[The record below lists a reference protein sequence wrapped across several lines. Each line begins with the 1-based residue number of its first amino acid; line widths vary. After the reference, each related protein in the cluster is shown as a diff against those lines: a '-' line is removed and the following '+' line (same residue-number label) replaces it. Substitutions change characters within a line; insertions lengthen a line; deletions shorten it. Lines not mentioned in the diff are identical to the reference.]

1 TLQAGQRHVVE
12 LTAGAPDQTV
22 STAKSE
28 AARSAVH
35 HSLDFNMVGL
45 SGWALHDAEGNRIC
59 TLPCKWA
66 GTDAHMLTVR
76 HGEYE
81 LPVRLGRRHGR
92 DPNVAV
98 TVNPRRGSKAWALGL
113 GIPAGLLFA
122 GSL

>member
-1 TLQAGQRHVVE
+1 
-12 LTAGAPDQTV
+12 
-22 STAKSE
+22 
-28 AARSAVH
+28 
-35 HSLDFNMVGL
+35 
-45 SGWALHDAEGNRIC
+45 
-59 TLPCKWA
+59 
-66 GTDAHMLTVR
+66 MLTVR

-122 GSL
+122 GSLLALGESDYPALTATSAGVFGAGFGVCVWWFIWSKNHPYLDYETANATPKKASVDVEFYGNGLGLSGRF